1 MILCLRAVMQVLL
14 KIHSSPECNIIALC
28 DQDILGKRFEE
39 NDNILDVDKSFYNGK
54 EASKEE
60 ICTALSECTS
70 ATIAGN
76 EAVGIA
82 LECGVLSKD
91 GVKELCGIK
100 YALMFRLH

>member
-1 MILCLRAVMQVLL
+1 MSVLL
-14 KIHSSPECNIIALC
+14 KIHSSPERNIIAIC
-28 DQDILGKRFEE
+28 DKCILGKRFEE
-39 NDNILDVDKSFYNGK
+39 NDNILDVDKAFYEGK

-60 ICTALSECTS
+60 ICTALSECAS

-82 LECGVLSKD
+82 LECDAISED

-100 YALMFRLH
+100 HAMMFRLL